1 MKHTG
6 NLEIT
11 SGNAHLYAKL
21 TEISG
26 DLRVYGYAR
35 LDALQSVGG
44 DLVVYGSATLDAPA
58 LQSVGGDLRVNGSA
72 TLDAL
77 QSVDGE
83 DVSNGKIKFIETP
96 VWIAI
101 CTPKMLRIGCQ
112 RRTWEEWIGM
122 SNDEIGS
129 LDENAAKIAKEYRAK
144 LLKIHEELKG
154 Q

>member
-26 DLRVYGYAR
+26 DLRVY
-35 LDALQSVGG
+35 
-44 DLVVYGSATLDAPA
+44 
-58 LQSVGGDLRVNGSA
+58 GSA

>member
-35 LDALQSVGG
+35 LDAPALQSVGG
-44 DLVVYGSATLDAPA
+44 DLVVY
-58 LQSVGGDLRVNGSA
+58 GSA